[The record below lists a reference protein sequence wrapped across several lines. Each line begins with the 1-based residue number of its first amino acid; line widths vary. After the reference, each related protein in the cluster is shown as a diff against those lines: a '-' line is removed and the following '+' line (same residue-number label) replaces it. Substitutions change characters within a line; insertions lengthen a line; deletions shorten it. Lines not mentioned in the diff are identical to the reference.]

1 MCNSQLFKPK
11 KWNPKIATYHNF
23 HNIFMGDVFY
33 VQYSKKSFKL
43 FKKAEYMKRNANER
57 NAYSA
62 SLCSRE

>member
-11 KWNPKIATYHNF
+11 KWNPKIPTYHNF

-62 SLCSRE
+62 SLCSHE